1 MKASDNAEIT
11 INGIPAVYDEKEHVF
26 SAEIALY
33 NYRNTL
39 CAIDSKNGI
48 MCFLI
53 HEEYYYPDYKLYIPD
68 CGERILKAI
77 KHVYDKG
84 YRSKPIE
91 EIIFE

>member
-1 MKASDNAEIT
+1 MGTYGMLSCEGWIDR
-11 INGIPAVYDEKEHVF
+11 YM
-26 SAEIALY
+26 AL
-33 NYRNTL
+33 RPK
-39 CAIDSKNGI
+39 SGM

-84 YRSKPIE
+84 YRSEPLEKIV
-91 EIIFE
+91 FE